1 MTRSTRIYGKVA
13 LLMAGILAAS
23 VLLTLAVG
31 VDRRPAGKT
40 RIVASFYPV
49 YIAALNLADGVEGVE
64 VVSLTG
70 PTTGCLHDY
79 QLSPDNRIT
88 LSGASVLAVNGA
100 GAESFLDGV
109 LAQSPDLPVVD
120 TSAGVPL
127 IESGEHH
134 EHEGHDHSEQEEV
147 FYNEHIWTS
156 PERYRR
162 QVENLRDGLCRH
174 DPAHAKQYEEN
185 AAAYIRQIEVIG
197 GRLKAAAASLPFK
210 TCVTFHDSLSYMA
223 ADWGLTVAASLSIGE
238 ESGVSAA
245 DLAQAEQQA
254 KAAGQILLLYDSQY
268 PVEYA
273 YVGASA
279 RESRV
284 LALRTGV
291 SGDPVPSAWLDAMTY
306 NLSLLEELSGAK
318 GGDGA

>member
-1 MTRSTRIYGKVA
+1 M
-13 LLMAGILAAS
+13 
-23 VLLTLAVG
+23 
-31 VDRRPAGKT
+31 
-40 RIVASFYPV
+40 ASFYPV

-156 PERYRR
+156 PDRYRR
-162 QVENLRDGLCRH
+162 QVENLRDG
-174 DPAHAKQYEEN
+174 
-185 AAAYIRQIEVIG
+185 
-197 GRLKAAAASLPFK
+197 
-210 TCVTFHDSLSYMA
+210 
-223 ADWGLTVAASLSIGE
+223 
-238 ESGVSAA
+238 
-245 DLAQAEQQA
+245 
-254 KAAGQILLLYDSQY
+254 
-268 PVEYA
+268 
-273 YVGASA
+273 
-279 RESRV
+279 
-284 LALRTGV
+284 
-291 SGDPVPSAWLDAMTY
+291 PVPP
-306 NLSLLEELSGAK
+306 
-318 GGDGA
+318 

>member
-88 LSGASVLAVNGA
+88 LSGASLLAVNGA

-162 QVENLRDGLCRH
+162 QVENLRDGLFRPSH
-174 DPAHAKQYEEN
+174 APAKQ
-185 AAAYIRQIEVIG
+185 
-197 GRLKAAAASLPFK
+197 ASFI
-210 TCVTFHDSLSYMA
+210 HS
-223 ADWGLTVAASLSIGE
+223 
-238 ESGVSAA
+238 
-245 DLAQAEQQA
+245 
-254 KAAGQILLLYDSQY
+254 
-268 PVEYA
+268 
-273 YVGASA
+273 
-279 RESRV
+279 
-284 LALRTGV
+284 
-291 SGDPVPSAWLDAMTY
+291 
-306 NLSLLEELSGAK
+306 
-318 GGDGA
+318 

>member
-1 MTRSTRIYGKVA
+1 MTRTTRTYGKVA

-49 YIAALNLADGVEGVE
+49 YIAVLNLTAGVDGVE

-88 LSGASVLAVNGA
+88 LSGASLLAVNGA
-100 GAESFLDGV
+100 GAESFLDSV
-109 LAQSPDLPVVD
+109 LAQTPELPVVD
-120 TSAGVPL
+120 ASAGVPL
-127 IESGEHH
+127 LEGGEAHDH
-134 EHEGHDHSEQEEV
+134 DHHDHSEHEEI
-147 FYNEHIWTS
+147 FYNEHVWTS
-156 PERYRR
+156 PDRYHR

-174 DPAHAKQYEEN
+174 DPAHAAQYEEN
-185 AAAYIRQIEVIG
+185 AAAYIRQIEVVG
-197 GRLKAAAASLPFK
+197 ARLKAAAASLPFK

-223 ADWGLTVAASLSIGE
+223 ADWGLPVAAALSMGE

-273 YVGASA
+273 YVGAAA

-284 LALRTGV
+284 LSLRTGV

-306 NLSLLEELSGAK
+306 NLSLLESLSGAK

>member
-88 LSGASVLAVNGA
+88 LSGASLLAVNGA

-156 PERYRR
+156 PSRYYR
-162 QVENLRDGLCRH
+162 QVENLRDGLCEA
-174 DPAHAKQYEEN
+174 DPAHAAQYRDN
-185 AAAYIRQIEVIG
+185 AAQYLAEIGEIR
-197 GRLKAAAASLPFK
+197 AAFADTAASLPFDG
-210 TCVTFHDSLSYMA
+210 CILFHESLRYF
-223 ADWGLTVAASLSIGE
+223 ADDLGLTPLASLPIGE
-238 ESGVSAA
+238 DAGVSAA
-245 DLAQAEQQA
+245 DLAAAQQA
-254 KAAGQILLLYDSQY
+254 AAAAGQVWLLYDNQY
-268 PVEYA
+268 DPAYEYLA
-273 YVGASA
+273 DSAADGRILQLDMGVVGD
-279 RESRV
+279 E
-284 LALRTGV
+284 
-291 SGDPVPSAWLDAMTY
+291 DPDAWLNAMRE
-306 NLSLLEELSGAK
+306 NLRKLRGETA
-318 GGDGA
+318 